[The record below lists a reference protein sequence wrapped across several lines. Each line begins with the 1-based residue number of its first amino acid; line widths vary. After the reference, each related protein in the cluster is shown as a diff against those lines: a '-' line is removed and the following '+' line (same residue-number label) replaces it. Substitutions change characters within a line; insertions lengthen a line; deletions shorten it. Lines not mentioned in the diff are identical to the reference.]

1 MAKKIGLL
9 VIVVMV
15 SIGLSG
21 TYGAAQQF
29 PSKDITLVVPWAAG
43 GGTDTIARTLV
54 KNAKKHFGVNVNVVN
69 KTGGLG
75 AVGMGS
81 VATAAPDG
89 YTVGV
94 ITFHLSNYRM
104 MGLANLSYK
113 DYTLI
118 QLINREGA
126 AASVAANSKFQTLK
140 DLIEFAKANPGVVTA
155 GHAGAG
161 SVQHLSLA
169 SLGLR
174 EKIKFVHVPFDGSA
188 PARTAVVGGH
198 VTVAVTTISE
208 VLQLYRGKMVKVL
221 YHEDTKRHW
230 LYPDVPTIAEAGFP
244 NAKIIYDWRALASPK
259 GVPADRLKVLI
270 DGFKKCFDDPEFQ
283 KMAYDLGLATV
294 YLDSKSLET
303 FLAEMEELHRPALES
318 VGLLKETK

>member
-1 MAKKIGLL
+1 MRRYSGVLVWVFVVALL
-9 VIVVMV
+9 
-15 SIGLSG
+15 GPA
-21 TYGAAQQF
+21 GAGAQQF
-29 PSKDITLVVPWAAG
+29 PTKDITLVVPWAPG

-75 AVGMGS
+75 AIGMGS

-104 MGLANLSYK
+104 MGLAPLSYR
-113 DYTLI
+113 DFSLI
-118 QLINREGA
+118 QMINQEGA
-126 AASVAANSKFQTLK
+126 CASVRIDSQFQSLK
-140 DLIEFAKANPGVVTA
+140 DLIDFAKKSPGVVTA

-169 SLGLR
+169 SLCVR
-174 EKIKFVHVPFDGSA
+174 EKVKIVHVPFDGSA
-188 PARTAVVGGH
+188 PARTALQGGH

-208 VLQLYRGKMVKVL
+208 VLQLYQAKIVKVL
-221 YHEDTKRHW
+221 YLEDAKRHW

-244 NAKIIYDWRALASPK
+244 NPKIIYDWRALGAPK
-259 GVPADRLKVLI
+259 GVPADRMRVLI
-270 DGFKKCFDDPEFQ
+270 DGFKKCFVDPEFQ
-283 KMAYDLGLATV
+283 KLAYDLGLATV
-294 YLDSKSLET
+294 YLDAKALEK
-303 FLAEMEELHRPALES
+303 FLSDMEEYHRPALES
-318 VGLLKETK
+318 VGLLKEK